1 MQKYKV
7 QVIEFAKNLEGEV
20 PLSQIASLTKHE
32 FNEKCSPAT
41 VSNILSEKPEYFNQ
55 KMVRKIFRK
64 PSLKSWLIKSI
75 KSLKDDDPK
84 IGALVSEFSELVR

>member
-7 QVIEFAKNLEGEV
+7 QVIEFAKDLEGEV
-20 PLSQIASLTKHE
+20 PLPRIASLTKHE
-32 FNEKCSPAT
+32 FSNKISDQT

-64 PSLKSWLIKSI
+64 PSLKSKLIKAI
-75 KSLKDDDPK
+75 KDDDPK
-84 IGALVSEFSELVR
+84 IESLVSEFSELVR